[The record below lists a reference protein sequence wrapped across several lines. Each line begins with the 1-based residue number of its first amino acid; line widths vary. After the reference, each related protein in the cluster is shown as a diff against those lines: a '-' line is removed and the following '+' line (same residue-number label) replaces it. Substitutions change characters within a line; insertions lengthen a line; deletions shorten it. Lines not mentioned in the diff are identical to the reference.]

1 MPTEPS
7 NLQAARIQINQRGA
21 EMSITLNEINEIIY
35 YYEHDL
41 KRLEPFN
48 NIGRPCIP
56 FSHYKIMIKALR
68 VAKEVIKNG
77 R

>member
-1 MPTEPS
+1 VPAKPS
-7 NLQAARIQINQRGA
+7 NLQARRIQINQRGA
-21 EMSITLNEINEIIY
+21 EMNITLNEINAIIY

-41 KRLEPFN
+41 KRHEPFN

-56 FSHYKIMIKALR
+56 FSDYKIMIKALR
-68 VAKEVIKNG
+68 VAKEVIENA